1 MDRINLLDH
10 LWGPST
16 SRMTL
21 FECHFEPMTCA
32 CFSLLRAGPT
42 AVLAPADVVPRLR
55 PGPPTTVLT
64 PCNTTSRALRFP
76 PPVRLV
82 VARYVMGVFSFLWR
96 ALAWRE
102 CDAMQPMPVR
112 LWNIIASALLPVP
125 FGSCNPCLRCCG
137 MCMSFAHFGATS
149 DWRTALLS
157 RFMVQGGTPINVSQ
171 VSHSP

>member
-1 MDRINLLDH
+1 
-10 LWGPST
+10 
-16 SRMTL
+16 MTL
-21 FECHFEPMTCA
+21 FEFHFEPMTCA

-102 CDAMQPMPVR
+102 CDAMLPMPVPMP
-112 LWNIIASALLPVP
+112 LEYN
-125 FGSCNPCLRCCG
+125 CLRAAPSAFG
-137 MCMSFAHFGATS
+137 FLQSLSAVLRDVRFAHFGATS
-149 DWRTALLS
+149 DWRTALVS

-171 VSHSP
+171 VSRSP